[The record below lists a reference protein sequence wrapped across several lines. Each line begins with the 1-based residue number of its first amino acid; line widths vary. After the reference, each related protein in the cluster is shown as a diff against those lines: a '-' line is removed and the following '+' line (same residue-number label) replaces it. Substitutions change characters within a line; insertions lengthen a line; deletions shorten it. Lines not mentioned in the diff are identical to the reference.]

1 MITRFFSTSK
11 PIHFVIVILLTFAV
25 FMFARIK
32 NIEDGLNFVLF
43 LKQVGLYA
51 VVLTSIFV
59 LSFLVSKNNL
69 TKRNGYKILLF
80 SLFIVILPITV
91 QIDNVLISNLF
102 VLLAIRR
109 IISLRSNKRVK
120 KKLFDAA
127 FWIGI
132 ASLFYFWA
140 ILFFSLVIA
149 ALIFYSITNFKNWI
163 IPFIGLLTVV
173 IIITSYSIIENNNFN
188 EIFNYLDITSFD
200 YTTYNVLNLII
211 GITIIAS
218 LGLWTLF
225 FYIRNLKGKIKRQ
238 RPSHILIIVA
248 ILISVI
254 IILIVPNKNGS
265 EFIFMF
271 APLSII
277 MANYIESIKEQWFA
291 EVFVWI
297 LILTPVSYLML

>member
-1 MITRFFSTSK
+1 MAQ
-11 PIHFVIVILLTFAV
+11 FADAV
-25 FMFARIK
+25 HETQF
-32 NIEDGLNFVLF
+32 DGLV
-43 LKQVGLYA
+43 
-51 VVLTSIFV
+51 
-59 LSFLVSKNNL
+59 
-69 TKRNGYKILLF
+69 
-80 SLFIVILPITV
+80 
-91 QIDNVLISNLF
+91 
-102 VLLAIRR
+102 
-109 IISLRSNKRVK
+109 
-120 KKLFDAA
+120 
-127 FWIGI
+127 
-132 ASLFYFWA
+132 
-140 ILFFSLVIA
+140 A

-188 EIFNYLDITSFD
+188 EIFNYFDITSFD
-200 YTTYNVLNLII
+200 FTTYNVLNLII